1 MQRIS
6 KEDRRTKSMD
16 SEPLEWRKII
26 ANHKADREAYV
37 MMVSDNDPVKYEKFM
52 RSSCSVF
59 LTALESFARRI
70 ESQEEQKNKPIEP
83 VKRK

>member
-1 MQRIS
+1 MQRIT
-6 KEDRRTKSMD
+6 KEDRRSKSVD
-16 SEPLEWRKII
+16 KEPLEWRKII
-26 ANHKADREAYV
+26 AKQKADREAYV
-37 MMVSDNDPVKYEKFM
+37 MMVADNDPVKYHEFM

-83 VKRK
+83 IKRK

>member
-1 MQRIS
+1 MQRIT
-6 KEDRRTKSMD
+6 KKDRRAEQVD
-16 SEPLEWRKII
+16 PEPLEWRKII
-26 ANHKADREAYV
+26 AKHKADREAYV
-37 MMVSDNDPVKYEKFM
+37 MMVSDNDPVKYHEFM